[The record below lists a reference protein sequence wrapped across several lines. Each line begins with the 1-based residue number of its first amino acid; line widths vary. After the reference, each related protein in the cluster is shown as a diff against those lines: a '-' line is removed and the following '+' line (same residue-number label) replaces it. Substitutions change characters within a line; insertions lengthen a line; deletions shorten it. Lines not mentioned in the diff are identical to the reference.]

1 MMRVVPALL
10 LVLGLAR
17 ADVDNLRFLGH
28 NEVNRNHEMDAEI
41 VGNRAFIACGFH
53 QGVECYD
60 ISDPASPQRTWLS
73 NGPNC
78 WRLRAYGDTWLF
90 AFCRREGVVL
100 YDISDPDTA
109 VMLGQYDPPG
119 NREALEGGALVGS
132 MLYAAA
138 HQNGIYAID
147 FSNPASPQKVGAL
160 SLEPSQAWNVEARDS
175 FLLIAN
181 GRHGLAAVGLEGG
194 MHVTSRLELP
204 GCAND
209 IVLDGEI
216 AVMSLGADG
225 LATVRAMNPY
235 NPILYDTIATGGC
248 AWGIGSTGHL
258 VMCGSWRVM
267 EAFDVSDPLSIQR
280 VGWDNTYTWAHGVDI
295 RDDSLIAVGDWRGM
309 SCYRFGQDAGPD
321 IDVCPEIL
329 DFGEV
334 STSVE
339 TTVVVRN
346 SGGGGLNVTQ
356 TACPN
361 GISANPQSYTVAA
374 GDSQVV
380 RITASGANQLQG
392 AVRMRCNDGDESLK
406 TFRVYKNNA
415 AFPQAGSPAPD
426 FTLTGLDGLQHSL
439 SDYRGRVV
447 YLEFGASW

>member
-1 MMRVVPALL
+1 MMRIVPALL

-41 VGNRAFIACGFH
+41 VGNRAFIACGFN

-225 LATVRAMNPY
+225 LATVRVMNPY

-295 RDDSLIAVGDWRGM
+295 RGKNGDAN
-309 SCYRFGQDAGPD
+309 RFLGRPHLADASR
-321 IDVCPEIL
+321 V
-329 DFGEV
+329 
-334 STSVE
+334 
-339 TTVVVRN
+339 
-346 SGGGGLNVTQ
+346 
-356 TACPN
+356 
-361 GISANPQSYTVAA
+361 
-374 GDSQVV
+374 
-380 RITASGANQLQG
+380 G
-392 AVRMRCNDGDESLK
+392 AVRSPLTAVSCEVARSPSRDRSVPQRLERPGLPQPGGRCRHLLLRPGAGW
-406 TFRVYKNNA
+406 R
-415 AFPQAGSPAPD
+415 QAGQEGRAGGVGPASRTSSRAARPTGHLCPD
-426 FTLTGLDGLQHSL
+426 V
-439 SDYRGRVV
+439 GRC
-447 YLEFGASW
+447 G